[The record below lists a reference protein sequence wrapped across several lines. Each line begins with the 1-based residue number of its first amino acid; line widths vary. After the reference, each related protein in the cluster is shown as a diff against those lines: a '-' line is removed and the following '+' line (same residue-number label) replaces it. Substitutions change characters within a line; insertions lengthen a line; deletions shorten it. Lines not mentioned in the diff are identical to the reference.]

1 MQEKLKLLPE
11 LAAKKKV
18 ENLKFFKKLKKRVPK
33 QLDITVHAIHNKV
46 FEQTDCLACGNCCK
60 TTSPLFTD
68 KDIKRI
74 AKHLKMKEIQFINQ
88 YLKRDAD
95 DFMVLQETP
104 CPFLGSDN
112 YCFIY
117 DVRPKA
123 CREYPHTDR
132 RRFVQLTNLTMENIE
147 ICPAVYE
154 IVEELKVQVKV

>member
-1 MQEKLKLLPE
+1 
-11 LAAKKKV
+11 
-18 ENLKFFKKLKKRVPK
+18 
-33 QLDITVHAIHNKV
+33 
-46 FEQTDCLACGNCCK
+46 
-60 TTSPLFTD
+60 
-68 KDIKRI
+68 
-74 AKHLKMKEIQFINQ
+74 MKEIQFINQ

-95 DFMVLQETP
+95 DFMVLQGTP
-104 CPFLGSDN
+104 CPFLGNDN

-123 CREYPHTDR
+123 CAEYPHTDR